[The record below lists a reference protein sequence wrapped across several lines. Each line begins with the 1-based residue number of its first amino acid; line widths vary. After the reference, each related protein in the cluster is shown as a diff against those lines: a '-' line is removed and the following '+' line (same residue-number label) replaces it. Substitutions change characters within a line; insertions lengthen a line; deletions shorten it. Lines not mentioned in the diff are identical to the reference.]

1 MSHSLGFFAPK
12 LGVTVVEVRA
22 AYHACRK
29 GLPIDWPAGDE
40 LSQFIQALENRYPQA
55 INGEASNEGSSPWAA
70 SALRSKGCFIVDMG
84 VHAADEVGGYIW
96 ELLQHHYLVVYDP
109 QADRAYVGIDE
120 LADTYGGK
128 KWWQFWS

>member
-12 LGVTVVEVRA
+12 LGVTVDEVRA
-22 AYHACRK
+22 SYHACRK
-29 GLPIDWPAGDE
+29 GLPIDWPSGEE
-40 LSQFIQALENRYPQA
+40 LPQFIQALENRYPQTIHGDA
-55 INGEASNEGSSPWAA
+55 SIDNGSPWAA
-70 SALRSKGCFIVDMG
+70 SALRSEGCFIVNMG

-120 LADTYGGK
+120 LADTSAGK
-128 KWWQFWS
+128 LWWKFWS